1 MDEECLRPGEPNDRT
16 LLAKLNNRLS
26 YHEHYISHEKADT
39 KLQKIMGRDVS
50 CFDFSVLSKHNINL
64 NYQEFRLVHYAGA
77 VTYNVASFIDKNN
90 DLLYRDLREAMSS
103 SSNNILQAIFPESEQ
118 KSKKRPDTAIT
129 QFKNSLNNLMNILKD
144 KEPSYIR
151 CIKPNELQKS
161 GKIKNNLE
169 IHRKVL
175 TDESTF

>member
-1 MDEECLRPGEPNDRT
+1 M
-16 LLAKLNNRLS
+16 
-26 YHEHYISHEKADT
+26 
-39 KLQKIMGRDVS
+39 
-50 CFDFSVLSKHNINL
+50 NI
-64 NYQEFRLVHYAGA
+64 QEFRLIHYAGA

-103 SSNNILQAIFPESEQ
+103 SSNHILQVIFPESEQ

-151 CIKPNELQKS
+151 CIKPNDLQKS
-161 GKIKNNLE
+161 GKLKNSFE
-169 IHRKVL
+169 RHRKVL
-175 TDESTF
+175 ISSTF